1 MNGTVTVE
9 DNLVVSQKT
18 KHTLNILFYIHA
30 PWYLP
35 KRVENHVYKKPAH
48 TSLIVVQSLSHVQLF
63 SDPMECSLPGS
74 SVHGFLRQEY
84 WSGLPFPS
92 SGDLSHTVIKPV
104 SPALAGR
111 FFITEPPGKP
121 TQNVYSSLIQFSH
134 HSVVSQSSLRPH
146 GLQHARFP
154 CSSPIPGAYSN
165 SVHRVSDAI
174 QPSHPLSS
182 PSPPAFNLSQH
193 QGLFK

>member
-1 MNGTVTVE
+1 M
-9 DNLVVSQKT
+9 
-18 KHTLNILFYIHA
+18 
-30 PWYLP
+30 
-35 KRVENHVYKKPAH
+35 
-48 TSLIVVQSLSHVQLF
+48 QLF

-121 TQNVYSSLIQFSH
+121 TQNVYSSLIQFS
-134 HSVVSQSSLRPH
+134 SVSQSCLTLCDHMDCSTP
-146 GLQHARFP
+146 GLP
-154 CSSPIPGAYSN
+154 
-165 SVHRVSDAI
+165 VHHQLPEFTQTHVHWVGDAT
-174 QPSHPLSS
+174 QPSHSLSS
-182 PSPPAFNLSQH
+182 PSPTFNLSQH
-193 QGLFK
+193 QGLFQ